1 MGARIKTHSEVQAC
15 CFLHLEI
22 FTCVYPE
29 LTLRGGYINIS
40 DALSA
45 SRWKVIWPDAVKGF
59 LLSVVVAGNG
69 SNTKL
74 IAEMLTMDF
83 LGT

>member
-1 MGARIKTHSEVQAC
+1 MCLSRADAER
-15 CFLHLEI
+15 
-22 FTCVYPE
+22 
-29 LTLRGGYINIS
+29 GYINIS